1 MESRPDLVP
10 PCCAACF
17 GAGVADVTWDEQ
29 AGWQAQHGIVNVS
42 AASGVEAMN
51 RLRDL
56 HYSAESF
63 AEVAASGRLPEPAAV
78 EPVTST
84 TDIDLGDHHG

>member
-1 MESRPDLVP
+1 MSESRPDLVP

-17 GAGVADVTWDEQ
+17 GAGIADVTWDEQ
-29 AGWQAQHGIVNVS
+29 TGWTARHGNVS
-42 AASGVEAMN
+42 INAANGVEAMN
-51 RLRDL
+51 RLREL
-56 HYSAESF
+56 HYSAPVE
-63 AEVAASGRLPEPAAV
+63 ATGQPAAA